1 MSAKPKKLAL
11 MLTIAVILV
20 SLTLANMTVVD
31 ASSTVGEID
40 LFTQKEPYSGKGPN
54 APSDAFGLEEEV
66 QIYALATYNEYPVQ
80 SLLVAFQILGP
91 PNTVENISFYRVAF
105 TDDMGVATIS
115 FRISHLNETT
125 FGEWTV
131 IGNTRIGDLTFTDTV
146 AFKVGWIIEIVSLK
160 TVNEHRTEQEEFTR
174 GSYVGIELVLRNIAM
189 TEKITSLTVT
199 IYDCLGTFVN
209 ATELSDF
216 AVQPNGTLVYTY
228 FLLYVPK
235 SAHVGR
241 ATVYA
246 CAYTAFPRSNGVP
259 YCPEV
264 SKYFLITSRKYF
276 LKVGTEPPHVVAIL
290 GEGWYGENANVS
302 LTATWSILVSNGVR
316 YNFSFWDVDGLSQ
329 GKGVNSINVFMDAN
343 HTATAHYILQ
353 YYLTVNSPYGTSSGA
368 GWYDAGSTAYA
379 TLDIGILDHENGI
392 RRVFTNWGGDAS
404 GTYYTQS
411 NPIIM
416 DNPKTAIANWKTRC
430 YLTVSVDPPG
440 ISVIVGEGW
449 YDEGTNVNL
458 TASEYILAGI
468 ATGVRYRLSYWDV
481 DGTSKLDNPIMVTM
495 DAHHTATA
503 HYILQYYLTVR
514 TDPPGIATILGEDW
528 YDESSNVTLNA
539 PAVSDYNF
547 GYWGVNG
554 VSRGSGVNAITV
566 YMNAPQTV
574 TAHYTRIITYTLTI
588 TTTDGGTTDPEPG
601 TYNYTAG
608 STVQVTAI
616 SNVNYVF
623 DHWELDNVDVGS
635 VNPYTVTMDKNHTL
649 KAVFSQAPSA
659 WFVPEWFYWLLL
671 LIILIIIFLIIWF
684 YRRKRRK
691 EAEEAFYTGWT
702 AWYYCYDLRSKTRKI

>member
-11 MLTIAVILV
+11 MLTIAVIFLN
-20 SLTLANMTVVD
+20 LALANMKVVD
-31 ASSTVGEID
+31 ANSTGGEID

-54 APSDAFGLEEEV
+54 MPSDAFGLEEEV
-66 QIYALATYNEYPVQ
+66 QIYALATYNEDPVQ
-80 SLLVAFQILGP
+80 GLLVAFQILGP
-91 PNTVENISFYRVAF
+91 QNAVENISFCRVAF
-105 TDDMGVATIS
+105 TDEMGVATIS

-125 FGEWTV
+125 FGKWTV
-131 IGNTRIGDLTFTDTV
+131 IGNTKIDDLTFTDTV

-160 TVNEHRTEQEEFTR
+160 TINENHTEQKEFTR

-209 ATELSDF
+209 ATKLSDF

-228 FLLYVPK
+228 FFLYLPK
-235 SAHVGR
+235 SAYVGR

-264 SKYFLITSRKYF
+264 AKCFLITSRKYF
-276 LKVGTEPPHVVAIL
+276 LKVRTEPAHVVAIL
-290 GEGWYGENANVS
+290 GEGWYEENTNVS
-302 LTATWSILVSNGVR
+302 LTAAGSILVSSGVH

-329 GKGVNSINVFMDAN
+329 GKGVNSISVFMDTD

-404 GTYYTQS
+404 GTNYTQS

-416 DNPKTAIANWKTRC
+416 DNPKTAIANWKT
-430 YLTVSVDPPG
+430 
-440 ISVIVGEGW
+440 
-449 YDEGTNVNL
+449 
-458 TASEYILAGI
+458 
-468 ATGVRYRLSYWDV
+468 
-481 DGTSKLDNPIMVTM
+481 
-495 DAHHTATA
+495 
-503 HYILQYYLTVR
+503 QYCLTVR
-514 TDPPGIATILGEDW
+514 TDPPGIATILGEGW

-539 PAVSDYNF
+539 PAVSGYNF
-547 GYWGVNG
+547 GYWDVNG
-554 VSRGSGVNAITV
+554 VSRGSEVNAITV
-566 YMNAPQTV
+566 YMSAPQTAI
-574 TAHYTRIITYTLTI
+574 AHYTQIIRYTLTI
-588 TTTDGGTTDPEPG
+588 TTTEGGTTDPEPG

-608 STVQVTAI
+608 SIIRVTTI
-616 SNVNYVF
+616 SNANYVF

-635 VNPYTVTMDKNHTL
+635 LNPYTVTMDKNHTL

-671 LIILIIIFLIIWF
+671 ILLILIIIFLIVWF

>member
-1 MSAKPKKLAL
+1 MVTMNAKLKKLL
-11 MLTIAVILV
+11 VMFTITAILL
-20 SLTLANMTVVD
+20 SLAFTSMKIAFSNGT
-31 ASSTVGEID
+31 GGKID

-54 APSDAFGLEEEV
+54 VPSDAFGLGEEV

-91 PNTVENISFYRVAF
+91 PNPVENISFYRVAF

-125 FGEWTV
+125 FGEWTA
-131 IGNTRIGDLTFTDTV
+131 IGNTKIDDLTFTDTV
-146 AFKVGWIIEIVSLK
+146 SFKVGWIIEIVSLK
-160 TVNEHRTEQEEFTR
+160 TINENHTEQEEFTR

-189 TEKITSLTVT
+189 TEKKTSLTVT
-199 IYDCLGTFVN
+199 LYDCLGTFVN

-228 FLLYVPK
+228 FFLSLPK
-235 SAHVGR
+235 SAYVGR

-276 LKVGTEPPHVVAIL
+276 LKVTTEPAHVVTIL
-290 GEGWYGENANVS
+290 GEGWYEEDANVS
-302 LTATWSILVSNGVR
+302 LTAAWSILVSKGVR

-329 GKGVNSINVFMDAN
+329 GLGVNSINVFMNTN

-353 YYLTVNSPYGTSSGA
+353 YYLTVDSPYGKSSGE
-368 GWYDAGSTAYA
+368 GWYDSGTTAYA

-416 DNPKTAIANWKTRC
+416 DNPKTAIANWKTQH

-440 ISVIVGEGW
+440 ITAIVGEG
-449 YDEGTNVNL
+449 
-458 TASEYILAGI
+458 
-468 ATGVRYRLSYWDV
+468 
-481 DGTSKLDNPIMVTM
+481 
-495 DAHHTATA
+495 
-503 HYILQYYLTVR
+503 
-514 TDPPGIATILGEDW
+514 W

-539 PAVSDYNF
+539 PAVSGYNF
-547 GYWGVNG
+547 GYWDVNG

-566 YMNAPQTV
+566 HMNTPQTV
-574 TAHYTRIITYTLTI
+574 TAHYTLIITYTLAI
-588 TTTDGGTTDPEPG
+588 TTTTGGTTDPEPG
-601 TYNYTAG
+601 TYKCTAG
-608 STVQVTAI
+608 LIVQVTAI
-616 SNVNYVF
+616 SNANYVF
-623 DHWELDNVDVGS
+623 DHWELDNVNVGS

-649 KAVFSQAPSA
+649 KAVFSHAPSA
-659 WFVPEWFYWLLL
+659 WFVPEWFCWLLL
-671 LIILIIIFLIIWF
+671 ILLILIIILLIVWLC
-684 YRRKRRK
+684 RRKRRK
-691 EAEEAFYTGWT
+691 KAEEAFYTGWT
-702 AWYYCYDLRSKTRKI
+702 AWYYCYDLRSKTCKF